1 MLLFATITKYLET
14 KRSYMSLLSLEPPVY
29 QVGDI
34 LYSPTSGA
42 IEKQGEISRLRAR
55 EANLFHALIE
65 SFPEVLSRK
74 EIEEQLWKDSYATN
88 ATINQTIKALRF
100 SLNDEQRTLIRTIP
114 KQGYVLATKPQVV
127 EEELSVQA
135 PLSEANE
142 NALTSDSKAQD
153 QSTNLNTK
161 KESSVTLLS
170 LFSINQWVLVLACG
184 VIAFAISAS
193 GVFMNPPERTSFLYK
208 GHWILFVPEEGEL
221 ERLNLE
227 QLSTP
232 HYVLKTNNEYRV
244 CKKTEGTIQ
253 CQLAD

>member
-1 MLLFATITKYLET
+1 
-14 KRSYMSLLSLEPPVY
+14 MSLLSLEPPVY

-55 EANLFHALIE
+55 EANLFHALID

-114 KQGYVLATKPQVV
+114 KQGYVLATKPIIV
-127 EEELSVQA
+127 EEELSA
-135 PLSEANE
+135 SCLTEANE
-142 NALTSDSKAQD
+142 QASMSASKGQEQSSSTTS
-153 QSTNLNTK
+153 K
-161 KESSVTLLS
+161 KESSTTLLS
-170 LFSINQWVLVLACG
+170 LFSVNQWAFVLASG
-184 VIAFAISAS
+184 VVAFAMSAS
-193 GVFMNPPERTSFLYK
+193 GIFMKTPERTSHLYK
-208 GHWILFVPEEGEL
+208 GHWILFSPEEGEL

-227 QLSTP
+227 QLSTQ

-253 CQLAD
+253 CQLVD